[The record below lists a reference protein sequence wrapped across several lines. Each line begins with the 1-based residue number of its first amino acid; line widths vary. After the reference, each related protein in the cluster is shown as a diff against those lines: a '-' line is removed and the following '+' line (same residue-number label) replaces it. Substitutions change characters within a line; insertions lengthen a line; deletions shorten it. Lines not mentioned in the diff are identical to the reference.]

1 MSDGVR
7 IDTSDL
13 SRLAADIGKA
23 PSKSGRTLR
32 QAMEVTAKNIRDT
45 ARDKASG
52 LEHAPAFP
60 ASITY
65 DVGAN
70 HSLLRE
76 TFGSGGADTIMA
88 EIGPDKDRPQ
98 GALGN
103 LLEYGSVNNSPRGI
117 MHGALQ
123 ENQADFEKGI
133 DKAIDDA
140 LKAVGL

>member
-1 MSDGVR
+1 MADD
-7 IDTSDL
+7 IKFDTSEL
-13 SRLAADIGKA
+13 SKLAADIGKA
-23 PSKSGRTLR
+23 PSRSGRTLR
-32 QAMEVTAKNIRDT
+32 QAIEVTATKVRNS
-45 ARDKASG
+45 AREKSSG

-65 DVGAN
+65 DIGAN

-76 TFGSGGADTIMA
+76 TLGGGGADSIVA

-103 LLEYGSVNNSPRGI
+103 LLEYGSINNPPRGI

-123 ENQADFEKGI
+123 ENEADFEKGVT
-133 DKAIDDA
+133 KAVDDA
-140 LKAVGL
+140 LKGLRL

>member
-1 MSDGVR
+1 MTDEVH
-7 IDTSDL
+7 IDASDL
-13 SRLAADIGKA
+13 SKLAADIGKA
-23 PSKSGRTLR
+23 PAKSGRTLR
-32 QAMEVTAKNIRDT
+32 QAIEVTARNIRDA
-45 ARDKASG
+45 AREKASG

-70 HSLLRE
+70 HSLRRE
-76 TFGSGGADTIMA
+76 TLGGGGADTILA
-88 EIGPDKDRPQ
+88 EIGPDKDRTQ

-133 DKAIDDA
+133 NKAIDDA